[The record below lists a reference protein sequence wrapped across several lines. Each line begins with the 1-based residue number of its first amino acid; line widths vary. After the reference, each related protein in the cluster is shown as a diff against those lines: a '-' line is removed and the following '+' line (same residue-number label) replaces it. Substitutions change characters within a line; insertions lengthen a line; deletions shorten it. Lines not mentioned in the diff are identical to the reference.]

1 MGYNEFDELGDKIQ
15 SIIDSAVNEKNYQK
29 LSQSINQALNKA
41 IDNGSDALRDALNNT
56 VGSGKYTNYRSGS
69 SYDYRENRSWDFQK
83 DGKKKRSTGEDHGTG
98 YQGYADAKGNDSR
111 NGNFQRNGTGRQDTN
126 HQNSDLALY
135 LPTNGIKVGGILKT
149 VFGGILTGVF
159 GIATMV
165 VGGIGA
171 GFSSSVMLGISAV
184 LAAFTVGG
192 GILLGQGC
200 SSLTSLSRRNKYIKA
215 LGTHTY
221 CNFQQ
226 LAQAVGKSVKFVKKD
241 IKRMISKGWFLQ
253 GHVDKQETCL
263 ITSNETYDQYVS
275 TQKRLEERD
284 HQQDEERARQEA
296 ALRQQAEEKERQK
309 FNQHEQADARAC
321 VEAERD
327 AAERIRLSPE
337 VRQVLD
343 KGNDFLDKIHRSND
357 AIPGEEISRKISR
370 MELIIAKI
378 FERAKAH
385 PEIIPDLNRL
395 MDYYLPM
402 TVKLLNA
409 YEEMDSQPVQGEN
422 ITSSKKEIEET
433 IDTLNVAFEKLLDSI
448 FEDTAMDVSSDIS
461 VLNTVLAQEG
471 LTEDELTRMRKEA
484 EKNRL

>member
-1 MGYNEFDELGDKIQ
+1 MDNHEFEDLGKKIQ
-15 SIIDSAVNEKNYQK
+15 DIVDNAVNSNSYHE
-29 LSQSINQALNKA
+29 LSHTINQTVNKA
-41 IDNGSDALRDALNNT
+41 IDSGSEALKNAMNSVFEPGSDPQFR
-56 VGSGKYTNYRSGS
+56 
-69 SYDYRENRSWDFQK
+69 
-83 DGKKKRSTGEDHGTG
+83 KRSYTYQSPYYGKSKKAKQQAAKKQTELLYGKTTGENL
-98 YQGYADAKGNDSR
+98 KG
-111 NGNFQRNGTGRQDTN
+111 
-126 HQNSDLALY
+126 
-135 LPTNGIKVGGILKT
+135 
-149 VFGGILTGVF
+149 
-159 GIATMV
+159 M
-165 VGGIGA
+165 
-171 GFSSSVMLGISAV
+171 MMAV
-184 LAAFTVGG
+184 SG
-192 GILLGQGC
+192 GILLSGMGLGAMVLLIWMGLGHSGALAAGVLGVMC
-200 SSLTSLSRRNKYIKA
+200 AGAAGGGALLGTGTSRLGRLGRFQKYIRA
-215 LGTHTY
+215 LGDHTY
-221 CNFQQ
+221 CNFQK
-226 LAQAVGKSVKFVKKD
+226 LAQAAGKNEKFVKKD

-275 TQKRLEERD
+275 TQKRLEERN

>member
-1 MGYNEFDELGDKIQ
+1 MDNHEFEDLGKKIQ
-15 SIIDSAVNEKNYQK
+15 DIVDNAVNSNSYHE
-29 LSQSINQALNKA
+29 LSHTINQTVNKA
-41 IDNGSDALRDALNNT
+41 IDSGSEALKNAMNSVFEPGSDPQFR
-56 VGSGKYTNYRSGS
+56 
-69 SYDYRENRSWDFQK
+69 
-83 DGKKKRSTGEDHGTG
+83 KRSYTYQSPYYGKSKKAKQQAAKKQTELLYGKTTGENL
-98 YQGYADAKGNDSR
+98 KG
-111 NGNFQRNGTGRQDTN
+111 
-126 HQNSDLALY
+126 
-135 LPTNGIKVGGILKT
+135 
-149 VFGGILTGVF
+149 
-159 GIATMV
+159 M
-165 VGGIGA
+165 
-171 GFSSSVMLGISAV
+171 MMAV
-184 LAAFTVGG
+184 SG
-192 GILLGQGC
+192 GILLSGMGLGAMVLLIWMGLGHSGALAAGVLGVMC
-200 SSLTSLSRRNKYIKA
+200 AGAAGGGALLGTGTSRLGRLGRFQKYIRA
-215 LGTHTY
+215 LGDHTY
-221 CNFQQ
+221 CNFQK
-226 LAQAVGKSVKFVKKD
+226 LAQAAGKNEKFVKKD
-241 IKRMISKGWFLQ
+241 ISRMIEKGWFLE
-253 GHVDKQETCL
+253 GHVDAEETCL
-263 ITSNETYDQYVS
+263 ITSNETFDQYVS
-275 TQKRLEERD
+275 TQTQLEERN

-378 FERAKAH
+378 FERGKAH